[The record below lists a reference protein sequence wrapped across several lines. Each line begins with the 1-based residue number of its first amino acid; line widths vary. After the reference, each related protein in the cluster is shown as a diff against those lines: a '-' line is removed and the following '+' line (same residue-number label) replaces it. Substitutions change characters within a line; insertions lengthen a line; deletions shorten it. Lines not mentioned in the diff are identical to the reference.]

1 MLILAS
7 KIPPKTK
14 LSSFVSRAEIGKL
27 FLETEGNELK
37 ILQLT
42 ANKFGF
48 SLTMVLLLSGIGMVA
63 IFWLKSPLFWLLN
76 TKKMLS
82 ALSTERP

>member
-63 IFWLKSPLFWLLN
+63 IF
-76 TKKMLS
+76 
-82 ALSTERP
+82 

>member
-14 LSSFVSRAEIGKL
+14 LSFFISRAEMGKL

-42 ANKFGF
+42 GLKFGF
-48 SLTMVLLLSGIGMVA
+48 NLTMVLLLSGIVVVA
-63 IFWLKSPLFWLLN
+63 IF
-76 TKKMLS
+76 
-82 ALSTERP
+82 

>member
-1 MLILAS
+1 MFILAS

-14 LSSFVSRAEIGKL
+14 LASFVSRAEIEL

-42 ANKFGF
+42 AKIWIQFNDGI
-48 SLTMVLLLSGIGMVA
+48 LLSGIVMVA
-63 IFWLKSPLFWLLN
+63 IF
-76 TKKMLS
+76 
-82 ALSTERP
+82 